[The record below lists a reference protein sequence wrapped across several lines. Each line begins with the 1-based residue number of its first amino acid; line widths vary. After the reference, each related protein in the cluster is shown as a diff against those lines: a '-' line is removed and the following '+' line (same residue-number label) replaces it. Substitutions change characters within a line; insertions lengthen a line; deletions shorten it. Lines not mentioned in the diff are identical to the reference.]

1 MYTMSVKYT
10 DFNDVEKTKTVYF
23 NLSKAEL
30 AKLTFSEGG
39 SLPVRLQRMVD
50 EKDNGG
56 IFDTITWLIDKAY
69 GVKSDEGEYF
79 VKSEKELEKFKSS
92 PVYDEVLIKLLN
104 DETEAGKFVVQIM
117 PKDVRGEIEKAIS
130 KQAINGGETMITNA

>member
-30 AKLTFSEGG
+30 AKLTFAEGG
-39 SLPVRLQRMVD
+39 SLPVRLKRMVD

-56 IFDTITWLIDKAY
+56 IFDTITWLIDKSY

-92 PVYDEVLIKLLN
+92 PVYDEVLIRLLN
-104 DETEAGKFVVQIM
+104 DETEAGKFIVQIM
-117 PKDVRGEIEKAIS
+117 PKDLRGEIEKAI
-130 KQAINGGETMITNA
+130 NGGEMMIPNA